1 MRILASLITCCVVA
15 ASAADSLKPYATE
28 AEVPRD
34 VVSLWKDVDFR
45 KDPLDVR
52 VLKEWKEDGAV
63 CRYVTFS
70 VGTFKGAPARIAAFY
85 TFPEGAKGAP
95 AFVWA
100 HGGGQRA
107 ERQRGAYFAK
117 HGYATVDI
125 NWGGREIEPGVTE
138 NTDWGQV
145 DPTQGPQ
152 FYPKAFRGVKQD
164 FLPDPHTI
172 DPVLSPR
179 NGNWYLLAY
188 AGRRA
193 ITFLESQPEVDPARI
208 GFTGYSMGGNITS
221 FVAIDPRLKA
231 VAPMVGGTGFVSSP
245 FPGIPD
251 PGHAHAYRGHADLF
265 AATMESQSYYPHVKC
280 PVLMLTATND
290 FHGTVDRAFD
300 CMKRLPHDDWRVSL
314 KLHYNHG
321 LGAEQWLLLNL
332 WFGRHL
338 KGEQNEIPRTA
349 KAKLDLAADGRTAT
363 FTVHPD
369 RPDRLRSLRV
379 LYSHD
384 PNPQS
389 RFWKD
394 AAAERQGDVWTA
406 RLPVLEGLPLFTFAD
421 CAYPMPGGAQKAFE
435 GSGDAFTVAS
445 VEGVH
450 HPKNWD
456 LAKLSALGT
465 QTTFTPDFSRGWGSS
480 PSGGLTT
487 YKFRDPEMLT
497 PGPEKALRLTLAPSD
512 KRLGVRLRVS
522 KNKFLTGVRAPGEDY
537 SANVLTRPGQGEVII
552 SLSDFIEFKT
562 NQAGEKVPMKDWRN
576 IATLTLEI
584 IDQGR
589 PLQLSGNPLPRALDW
604 VDAPAR

>member
-231 VAPMVGGTGFVSSP
+231 VAPMVGGGVVPCSSSFVR
-245 FPGIPD
+245 
-251 PGHAHAYRGHADLF
+251 HA
-265 AATMESQSYYPHVKC
+265 S
-280 PVLMLTATND
+280 
-290 FHGTVDRAFD
+290 
-300 CMKRLPHDDWRVSL
+300 
-314 KLHYNHG
+314 
-321 LGAEQWLLLNL
+321 
-332 WFGRHL
+332 
-338 KGEQNEIPRTA
+338 
-349 KAKLDLAADGRTAT
+349 
-363 FTVHPD
+363 
-369 RPDRLRSLRV
+369 
-379 LYSHD
+379 
-384 PNPQS
+384 
-389 RFWKD
+389 
-394 AAAERQGDVWTA
+394 TA
-406 RLPVLEGLPLFTFAD
+406 R
-421 CAYPMPGGAQKAFE
+421 
-435 GSGDAFTVAS
+435 
-445 VEGVH
+445 
-450 HPKNWD
+450 
-456 LAKLSALGT
+456 
-465 QTTFTPDFSRGWGSS
+465 
-480 PSGGLTT
+480 
-487 YKFRDPEMLT
+487 
-497 PGPEKALRLTLAPSD
+497 
-512 KRLGVRLRVS
+512 
-522 KNKFLTGVRAPGEDY
+522 
-537 SANVLTRPGQGEVII
+537 
-552 SLSDFIEFKT
+552 
-562 NQAGEKVPMKDWRN
+562 
-576 IATLTLEI
+576 
-584 IDQGR
+584 
-589 PLQLSGNPLPRALDW
+589 
-604 VDAPAR
+604 